1 MFFKR
6 TFLVLSIDMPTK
18 TKNKSGGWRADLPK
32 QPLPRGFYAISPR
45 AVAADQRRRLLE
57 ALPLVIAERSLETVT
72 VAAIAKRAGV
82 SPGTFY
88 EQFDDK
94 RECFAVAYEQAQEKL
109 LGVLTLQCYMGGS
122 LEERVERALEAGL
135 DALAAEPHLAK
146 LIAVEAPAAGG
157 EIATRHHEW
166 LDRYG
171 RMLRLAALGE
181 ERRGAPRAAIES
193 AIAGGIA
200 SRIAGC
206 VLRGERDGL
215 AVLAP
220 QLSSYVLSFFGPPV
234 AESEPVRESAPPQP
248 QSPLRVPVAVPT
260 PA

>member
-1 MFFKR
+1 
-6 TFLVLSIDMPTK
+6 MPTK
-18 TKNKSGGWRADLPK
+18 TEKKDQRKRA
-32 QPLPRGFYAISPR
+32 QG

-57 ALPLVIAERSLETVT
+57 ALPLVIAEGSFETAA

-88 EQFDDK
+88 EHFENK
-94 RECFAVAYEQAQEKL
+94 RECFAVAYEQAQERL
-109 LGVLTLQCYMGGS
+109 LGVLTLQCYLGGS

-135 DALAAEPHLAK
+135 DLLAAEPHLAK

-157 EIATRHHEW
+157 EIAARHHQW

-181 ERRGAPRAAIES
+181 ERRGAPRAAIEA
-193 AIAGGIA
+193 AIAGGIV

-206 VLRGERDGL
+206 VLREETDGL
-215 AVLAP
+215 TALAP
-220 QLSSYVLSFFGPPV
+220 RLSSYVLSFFASPATEPAPV
-234 AESEPVRESAPPQP
+234 QESASPQP
-248 QSPLRVPVAVPT
+248 QSPARMPVAL
-260 PA
+260 PAPA